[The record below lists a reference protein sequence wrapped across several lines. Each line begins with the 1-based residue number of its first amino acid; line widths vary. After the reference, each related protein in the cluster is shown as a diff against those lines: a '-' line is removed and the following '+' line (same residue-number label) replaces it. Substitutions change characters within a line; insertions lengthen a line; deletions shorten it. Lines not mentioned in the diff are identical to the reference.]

1 VEVAANGQS
10 DRIQSNG
17 SATIGGGEVAVLQEK
32 NVNLL
37 SQGNAGSLIG
47 RQFNILTAQ
56 QGISGQFTSTSTF
69 SPFLGAGLTYQPNQV
84 TLNVG
89 RNDTSFAS
97 VA

>member
-17 SATIGGGEVAVLQEK
+17 SATIGGGEVTVSLE
-32 NVNLL
+32 NSSNLL
-37 SQGNAGSLIG
+37 SQNEVRSLLG
-47 RQFNILTAQ
+47 QQYNILTAQ
-56 QGISGQFTSTSTF
+56 QGIRGQFDSVA
-69 SPFLGAGLTYQPNQV
+69 PNYLFLGTGLTYQPNQV